1 MRSGAAAGCG
11 QKSWDGFGL
20 RNRRP
25 VLRSRRRNPRLLR
38 IKCEDAKLRQIGPP
52 REGANETTTEPLLT
66 PEQYREL
73 RPGTRKSENGYRGT
87 LRNEKGQIV
96 YECAHIHMNRY
107 SDSWSFT
114 VKGYVESVS
123 ALTVSTRGTTG
134 CWPRAI

>member
-1 MRSGAAAGCG
+1 M
-11 QKSWDGFGL
+11 
-20 RNRRP
+20 
-25 VLRSRRRNPRLLR
+25 
-38 IKCEDAKLRQIGPP
+38 
-52 REGANETTTEPLLT
+52 T

-73 RPGTRKSENGYRGT
+73 RFLEQKSERTGPAAMRPGTRKSENGYRGT